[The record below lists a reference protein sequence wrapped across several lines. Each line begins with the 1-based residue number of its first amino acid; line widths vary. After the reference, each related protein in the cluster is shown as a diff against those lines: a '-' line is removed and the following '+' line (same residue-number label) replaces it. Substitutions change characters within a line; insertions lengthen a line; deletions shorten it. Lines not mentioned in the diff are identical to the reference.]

1 LPGKRPAAYAAA
13 IALILLGL
21 GIAVFAATGLLVTGK
36 PATTT
41 AQSNPTFALRYSAQA
56 SLYAVTEKSLI
67 YPNGTA
73 KILSQGALP
82 AKLLHRAYG
91 VFKLELKTP
100 PSIGAQS
107 IDYTLT
113 RQLNIGP
120 FTVKLNETKGTLAP
134 GAKIVVDLG
143 LREARNTSL
152 TLLRETGLP
161 VTTDMSLEV
170 RLEAATRIA
179 NKTITMNPSIKIS
192 MGYNEPL
199 YKVTVTSSQGTETIT
214 LPATSNQGSKTRST
228 AATRK
233 LLLAMFS
240 AGIILALSGSVLY
253 ARARRRTPM
262 AVLESLT
269 VPVIELKTPPRD
281 YVEATSIQDV
291 ARLAERTGQ
300 PLLLSR
306 EEGLACTP
314 IARLFLC
321 AKIDMDKEDNR

>member
-1 LPGKRPAAYAAA
+1 LSGKRPATYTVA

-21 GIAVFAATGLLVTGK
+21 GIAAFAATGLLVTSK
-36 PATTT
+36 PATAT
-41 AQSNPTFALRYSAQA
+41 AQSNNTVTLRYSAQA

-73 KILSQGALP
+73 EILSQGALP
-82 AKLLHRAYG
+82 VKLLHRAYG
-91 VFKLELKTP
+91 IFKLELKMP
-100 PSIGAQS
+100 PSIGARD
-107 IDYTLT
+107 IHYTLT

-120 FTVKLNETKGTLAP
+120 FSVKLNVTKGALAP
-134 GAKIVVDLG
+134 GARIIVDLG
-143 LREARNTSL
+143 LGEARNTSL
-152 TLLRETGLP
+152 KLLRETGLP

-192 MGYNEPL
+192 LGYNEPL

-214 LPATSNQGSKTRST
+214 LPATTSQGNQIRDTT
-228 AATRK
+228 ATRK
-233 LLLAMFS
+233 LLLAAFS
-240 AGIILALSGSVLY
+240 AGIALALTGSVLY
-253 ARARRRTPM
+253 ARAHRRTP
-262 AVLESLT
+262 VEILESLT

-281 YVEATSIQDV
+281 YVEATGIQDV

-321 AKIDMDKEDNR
+321 AKTSTDKEDNQ

>member
-1 LPGKRPAAYAAA
+1 M
-13 IALILLGL
+13 ILLGL
-21 GIAVFAATGLLVTGK
+21 GIAAFAATGLLVTGK
-36 PATTT
+36 PAAAT
-41 AQSNPTFALRYSAQA
+41 AQSNNTVTLRYSARA

-134 GAKIVVDLG
+134 GARIVVDLG

-161 VTTDMSLEV
+161 VTTDMNLEV
-170 RLEAATRIA
+170 RLEAATKIA
-179 NKTITMNPSIKIS
+179 NKTITMSPSIKIS

-214 LPATSNQGSKTRST
+214 LPATASQDGKTRDM

-233 LLLAMFS
+233 LLLTMFS

-253 ARARRRTPM
+253 ARTRRRTP
-262 AVLESLT
+262 VEILESLT
-269 VPVIELKTPPRD
+269 VPVIELKTPPKD
-281 YVEATSIQDV
+281 YVEAASVQDV

-306 EEGLACTP
+306 GEGLACTP
-314 IARLFLC
+314 IERLLLC
-321 AKIDMDKEDNR
+321 AKTTTDRENNR